1 MQDSGSRV
9 QDSGC
14 RGQHS
19 GFGVC
24 LEEIVA
30 LLEEVAPRGI
40 YRGILQ
46 NYDRGRLCDVSIV
59 IALISEIIQP

>member
-30 LLEEVAPRGI
+30 LLEEVAPRRVH
-40 YRGILQ
+40 RGILQ
-46 NYDRGRLCDVSIV
+46 AGFWGSG
-59 IALISEIIQP
+59 EGFGFK